1 MNDKWLGASASEA
14 WLFQFFLFQLG
25 FLQFQVLSIL
35 YITTYILGIYKT
47 LERHM
52 ESSFLIGT

>member
-1 MNDKWLGASASEA
+1 MNDKWLGGSASEA

-25 FLQFQVLSIL
+25 FLQFQVLAL
-35 YITTYILGIYKT
+35 FYITTYILVNYKT
-47 LERHM
+47 LERHK